1 MKVESVGSFFRG
13 INWENIAIAP
23 LPTLVEM
30 AEQVVH
36 TIKDM
41 DRNQSVAHFF
51 SQICW
56 ENDGSAEPMAS
67 AAIPFAQPAPQKSG
81 MSLDDLGDFLSD
93 L

>member
-1 MKVESVGSFFRG
+1 MKVETVGSFFRG

-23 LPTLVEM
+23 LPKIVEM

-36 TIKDM
+36 AIKDM

-56 ENDGSAEPMAS
+56 ENDGSAEPVAV
-67 AAIPFAQPAPQKSG
+67 AAVTSAPQKSG

>member
-1 MKVESVGSFFRG
+1 MKVETVGTFFRG
-13 INWENIAIAP
+13 VNWENIALAP
-23 LPTLVEM
+23 LPTIVEM

-36 TIKDM
+36 ALKDM

-56 ENDGSAEPMAS
+56 ENDGSAEPMAVAS
-67 AAIPFAQPAPQKSG
+67 APAVPSKSG

>member
-1 MKVESVGSFFRG
+1 MKVETVGSFFRG

-23 LPTLVEM
+23 LPKMVEQ
-30 AEQVVH
+30 AVH
-36 TIKDM
+36 AIKDM

-56 ENDGSAEPMAS
+56 ENDGSAEPMAVAS
-67 AAIPFAQPAPQKSG
+67 IPSIQPTSQKSG